1 MDLITLLLVV
11 ALAGFLVYLITE
23 YIPMPAPFKTVIIVI
38 AVIVLIIYVLRVLGV
53 SVPNVLR

>member
-23 YIPMPAPFKTVIIVI
+23 YIPMPAPFKTAIIVI
-38 AVIVLIIYVLRVLGV
+38 AVIVMVLYVLRVLGV
-53 SVPNVLR
+53 GLPNVLR